1 MANPT
6 FTEAFSTIGTSVS
19 EYMVTEY
26 NEGRLRDTNYA
37 TVQAQAVNAIIQG
50 ALTMSMN
57 TDTQAAQTALV
68 TAQKALVDAQTANVI
83 KDGLVKEYQ
92 LTTLLPDEHS
102 KNQGHITL
110 LAKQATQQDAET
122 AYTNARKEIALSS
135 RIDNLLIED
144 LKAQQNQ
151 LATIGAGGLV
161 PSTNDF
167 SNANLLRQAV
177 YDRAKNGATV
187 DTGGTLPIVTF
198 TAGTTYTKAT

>member
-50 ALTMSMN
+50 ALQMSMQ
-57 TDTQAAQTALV
+57 TDTQQAQTALV
-68 TAQKALVDAQTANVI
+68 TAQKSLVDAQTANVI

-92 LTTLLPDEHS
+92 LTTLLPDEHA
-102 KNQGHITL
+102 KNQGHILL
-110 LAKQATQQDAET
+110 LAKQATQQEAET

-177 YDRAKNGATV
+177 YVRAKNGATV
-187 DTGGTLPIVTF
+187 DTGGTLPVITF